1 MQQVFLILC
10 NRPFLH
16 DFSDRFVQQLSTPP
30 VWLVVYKGQDAGI
43 IFEN

>member
-16 DFSDRFVQQLSTPP
+16 DFSDQFVQQLSTLGNKMI
-30 VWLVVYKGQDAGI
+30 LVPAVVGCV
-43 IFEN
+43 